1 MNTSKGKMALTLVA
15 LASLFVMAFNINANS
30 LNVNAFDI
38 DNSDNKNNIGK
49 SEECV
54 KVVLGC
60 GGQGTVG
67 DNKPIGPMDT
77 ASCEE
82 CLADLT
88 NAQRDALFAFLGS
101 NNNTDVCSAIETLT
115 ADTLLELLLNL
126 DIDLF
131 TALDILECFGAA

>member
-1 MNTSKGKMALTLVA
+1 MLLTLA
-15 LASLFVMAFNINANS
+15 TLASLLIMAFNINANS

-38 DNSDNKNNIGK
+38 DTSHNKNDIGK

-67 DNKPIGPMDT
+67 DNKPIGPMEP
-77 ASCEE
+77 ALCEK

-88 NAQRDALFAFLGS
+88 NAQREALVEFLGS
-101 NNNTDVCSAIETLT
+101 NNDIDICSSIETLT
-115 ADTLLELLLNL
+115 ALQ
-126 DIDLF
+126 
-131 TALDILECFGAA
+131 

>member
-1 MNTSKGKMALTLVA
+1 MILTVSALVLLLV
-15 LASLFVMAFNINANS
+15 MTFNINPNS
-30 LNVNAFDI
+30 LNVSAFDL
-38 DNSDNKNNIGK
+38 DNPNNRNDIGK
-49 SEECV
+49 SEKCV

-67 DNKPIGPMDT
+67 DNKPIGPMDP
-77 ASCEE
+77 AMCEE

-88 NAQRDALFAFLGS
+88 NTQREALFAFLGS
-101 NNNTDVCSAIETLT
+101 NNTDVCSAIETLT